1 MKNLLKI
8 MFGLVILSLIG
19 TLVLYPLLP
28 PKVPSHWNFNWE
40 IDGYSNK
47 PFVFVMATL
56 PLIIYLLLI
65 LVPKIDPRRDSYQK
79 HHKAYNAFIAV
90 LMLMLIVVHWLIIL
104 TALNIPV
111 NARLLFS
118 LAMGS
123 LLIVSGNYM
132 GQIRQNYTFG
142 IKTPWTLADET
153 VWKKTHRKG
162 GLAFII
168 SGLVFILGG
177 FVPNSYPLLI
187 GLTFLMLAIIY
198 LTIYSYLEF
207 KKIKSKPE

>member
-8 MFGLVILSLIG
+8 IFGIVILSLIG
-19 TLVLYPLLP
+19 TLILYPLLP

-47 PFVFVMATL
+47 PFVFVTAAL
-56 PLIIYLLLI
+56 PIVIYLLLI

-79 HHKAYNAFIAV
+79 HHKAYNAFIAF
-90 LMLMLIVVHWLIIL
+90 LMIMFVVIHWMTIL
-104 TALNIPV
+104 TALDIPV
-111 NARLLFS
+111 NVRLLFG

-162 GLAFII
+162 SAAFII
-168 SGLVFILGG
+168 SGIIFILGG
-177 FVPNSYPLLI
+177 FVANSYPLLI
-187 GLTFLMLAIIY
+187 GLAFLMITTVY
-198 LTIYSYLEF
+198 LIIYSYLEY
-207 KKIKSKPE
+207 KKVKNK